1 MPPARVRRVNPVQ
14 EEALAAGLKSVGKAG
29 RRQAG
34 PMRRALHR
42 FVPVGFHD
50 PIGLAR
56 RLVRSRDPAALF
68 ALRAAAIGPALLP
81 IDLLLTPFEHLRYRN
96 RSPPRLPII
105 VVCGCARSGTT
116 VAAQLLMH
124 RLPVSHFTNLTSV
137 FPRAPLTAEATIGR
151 LLPKAA
157 VTLHNFYG
165 RTSGWNGSNDGLYL
179 WDRWLGSDRG
189 RIPETL
195 VPGAR
200 EAMAAF
206 FGARERQMGCAT
218 LVKVNALNAC
228 AHLVAD
234 ALPTARF
241 ICIERHPVEHALS
254 LLNARVA
261 IHGRPDIPYGLAP
274 PSAGPDTDPIESVCR
289 QVLFHEEIARRQAA
303 HLGPERFRV
312 ERLEEIC
319 RRPDAFVERTG
330 RELLGVGPG
339 RSDTKLRP
347 DFRTPADSP
356 EKRKLVARIEQA
368 FERLGGTAS

>member
-1 MPPARVRRVNPVQ
+1 MPPARVRRVNRGQ
-14 EEALAAGLKSVGKAG
+14 EEALAAGLASVRQGEQREASRI
-29 RRQAG
+29 RRI
-34 PMRRALHR
+34 LHR
-42 FVPVGFHD
+42 FVPAGFHD
-50 PIGLAR
+50 PLGLAR
-56 RLVRSRDPAALF
+56 RLIRSRDPAALF
-68 ALRAAAIGPALLP
+68 ALRAAAIGPVLLP
-81 IDLLLTPFEHLRYRN
+81 IDLLLTPFEHLRCRN
-96 RSPPRLPII
+96 SSPPRLPVI

-151 LLPKAA
+151 VLPKAA
-157 VTLHNFYG
+157 STLHNFYG

-189 RIPETL
+189 RIPEAL

-218 LVKVNALNAC
+218 LVKVNALNAS

-241 ICIERHPVEHALS
+241 ICIERQPVEHALS
-254 LLNARVA
+254 LLYARMMM
-261 IHGRPDIPYGLAP
+261 HGRPDIPYGLAP
-274 PSAGPDTDPIESVCR
+274 PLSGSGADPIEDVCR
-289 QVLFHEEIARRQAA
+289 QVLFHEEIARRQLDR
-303 HLGPERFRV
+303 LGSERFRI

-319 RRPDAFVERTG
+319 RRPDAFVERVG
-330 RELLGVGPG
+330 REMLGVGPA
-339 RSDTKLRP
+339 RTDFELRP
-347 DFRTPADSP
+347 DFRLPAEGA
-356 EKRKLVARIEQA
+356 EKRQIVARIEQA
-368 FERLGGTAS
+368 FERLGRPVV

>member
-1 MPPARVRRVNPVQ
+1 MPDAARDVRH
-14 EEALAAGLKSVGKAG
+14 
-29 RRQAG
+29 RRSASWL
-34 PMRRALHR
+34 RRAMHR
-42 FVPVGFHD
+42 FVPAGFHD
-50 PIGLAR
+50 PFGLAR
-56 RLVRSRDPAALF
+56 RLIRSRDPAALF
-68 ALRAAAIGPALLP
+68 ALRAAAIGPVLLP

-96 RSPPRLPII
+96 ASPPRLPII
-105 VVCGCARSGTT
+105 VVCGGARSGTT

-151 LLPKAA
+151 LLPKVA

-165 RTSGWNGSNDGLYL
+165 RTRGWNGSNDGLHL

-195 VPGAR
+195 MPGAR

-206 FGARERQMGCAT
+206 FGARERQMGCAS

-234 ALPTARF
+234 VLPTARF
-241 ICIERHPVEHALS
+241 ICIERQPVEHALS
-254 LLNARVA
+254 LLNARMA

-274 PSAGPDTDPIESVCR
+274 PAAGPCTDPIEDVCR
-289 QVLFHEEIARRQAA
+289 QVLFHEEIARRQLER
-303 HLGPERFRV
+303 LGPERFRV
-312 ERLEEIC
+312 ERLDEIC
-319 RRPDAFVERTG
+319 RRPDAFVERIG
-330 RELLGVGPG
+330 RELLGVGPV

-347 DFRTPADSP
+347 DFRKPADSP
-356 EKRKLVARIEQA
+356 ETRRLVARIEQA
-368 FERLGGTAS
+368 FERLGRNAS